1 MKIHKT
7 LYMKRICQLILLS
20 LFVAGCS
27 SQPQVKYVFYFIGDG
42 MGVNEVMGTSHFNV
56 AQGQDPVNF
65 TQFPVVNFIST
76 VSANS
81 LVTDSSAA
89 GTALATGVKINNS
102 AVGVDP
108 EGNPVSNLTE
118 WAHAA
123 GFGTGVAT
131 SVGVNHATPASFV
144 AHSDKRGSYEEIAI
158 QMIDSPVDF
167 MAGSTFLVDRGS
179 GHDAA
184 YFEQKADSAGIA
196 VYKGAGAIQGIDL
209 SAPRALCLSGKAED
223 SVPYAIDRKD
233 DDTQLADFV
242 DAGIRY
248 LEARYGKKGFFFMVE
263 GGKIDYAGHANDAAT
278 CFREV
283 NDMAVSV
290 DLALTFLARHPK
302 ETLILVTA
310 DHETGGLMLGSGRY
324 EMYPERLAGQ
334 KASVDAVTA
343 LFREA
348 FFPEGQPYKTPT
360 WEAVKAFFTEQLGL
374 WGEVEVSERAEKE
387 LKDVYDRTFGKGGDR
402 NLTETNLY
410 SVNYRL
416 VADMIRALD
425 RSAGYSWCFG
435 SHSGSP
441 VGLYVTGACAEEFG
455 TVKDNAEIA
464 PLIARLAGY
473 AH

>member
-1 MKIHKT
+1 
-7 LYMKRICQLILLS
+7 MKRICSLLLLS
-20 LFVAGCS
+20 LLVAGCS
-27 SQPQVKYVFYFIGDG
+27 SKQQVKYVFYFIGDG
-42 MGVNEVMGTSHFNV
+42 MGVNEVVGTNLYNE
-56 AQGQDPVNF
+56 ANGLETVNF
-65 TQFPVVNFIST
+65 TQFPVVNFITT

-102 AVGVDP
+102 SVGVDP
-108 EGNPVSNLTE
+108 DGNPVSNLTE

-144 AHSDKRGSYEEIAI
+144 GHSDKRSSYEDLAL

-167 MAGSTFLVDRGS
+167 MAGATFLTDRNS

-184 YFEQKADSAGIA
+184 YFEHKADSAGMA
-196 VYKGAGAIQGIDL
+196 VYKGPGAIQGIDFT
-209 SAPRALCLSGKAED
+209 RDRVVCLSGKAED

-248 LEARYGKKGFFFMVE
+248 LEARYGKKGFFLMVE

-278 CFREV
+278 CFQEV

-302 ETLILVTA
+302 ETLIIVTA

-324 EMYPERLAGQ
+324 EMHPDRLAGQ
-334 KASVDAVTA
+334 HASVDAVTE
-343 LFREA
+343 LFRDA
-348 FFPEGQPYKTPT
+348 FFPEDKPYKAPT
-360 WEAVKAFFTEQLGL
+360 WEAVKAFFTENLGL
-374 WGEVEVSERAEKE
+374 WGAVEVNERTENE
-387 LKDVYDRTFGKGGDR
+387 LKGVYDRTFGKGGDR
-402 NLTETNLY
+402 NLSEENLY

-416 VADMIRALD
+416 VADVIRALD
-425 RSAGYSWCFG
+425 RAAGYQWSFG

-441 VGLYVTGACAEEFG
+441 VGLYVTGACAEQFN
-455 TVKDNAEIA
+455 TVRDNAEIA
-464 PLIARLAGY
+464 PLIAKLAGY
-473 AH
+473 AR